1 VNVNATTL
9 EDGRRLT
16 EIIARLGQI
25 SHGDIAFNKDITSLT
40 LDLVEAQIKS
50 IRTLI
55 KYSDKDARASQCYNP
70 ADHHRNPGAGGR
82 A

>member
-9 EDGRRLT
+9 EDDVKRHLT

-25 SHGDIAFNKDITSLT
+25 TRGEIAFNKDITSLT

-55 KYSDKDARASQCYNP
+55 KYSGWDTRA
-70 ADHHRNPGAGGR
+70 
-82 A
+82 